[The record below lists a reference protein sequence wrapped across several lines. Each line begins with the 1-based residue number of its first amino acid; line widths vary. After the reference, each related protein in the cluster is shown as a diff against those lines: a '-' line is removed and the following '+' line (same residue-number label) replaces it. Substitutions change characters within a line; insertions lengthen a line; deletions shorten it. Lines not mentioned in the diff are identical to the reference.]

1 MSEQTKNNLSLQGW
15 AAASV
20 LLLAVAVVSK
30 GLGFVREILV
40 ANYYGASGLV
50 DAFSIAYSV
59 PLLAAGG
66 ISFAFSMALLP
77 KYHQVLAAKGREEAN
92 CLLVSMHVS
101 SVVLSIAVLLPLW
114 VIPNEVIRLVA
125 PGLPSDGVQLAGDL
139 LRWLCV
145 YVLSLNIVNLLV
157 ATFHVFNHFK
167 VPAISEIG
175 FNVVTIAVLICWS
188 SGLSIHALVLGNLL
202 GNVLCI
208 GLLVG
213 ALAHKRTIIG
223 AWYVPRVNL
232 WSSVRLML
240 PIWGYAICGHLGG
253 TIANFFASGL
263 REGSVAAF
271 GYARTVSAAV
281 VTLVTLNI
289 ARGVFPTLAALS
301 SKEQSEE
308 GRTLLLALSK
318 VIILFFVPFSILLAV
333 FRKEILGTL
342 YLRGAF
348 GAMDLETTSTV
359 FVYFA
364 ATLAVAAL
372 EPVFVRTCFTFADT
386 RTPLIATIAASFVMI
401 PLMSFLA
408 PLMGIAGIGLSAA
421 LGLLVDV
428 GIQVLVLDKRF
439 CGLFVSELVQCFA
452 RSFMCAGL
460 LLPLLLLWPAVNTIQ
475 VCAATVVYAGAYAV
489 LASYLSRD
497 GVKALT
503 ILWGAG
509 VRRSVEV
516 V

>member
-213 ALAHKRTIIG
+213 ALAHNRTIIG

-318 VIILFFVPFSILLAV
+318 VIILFLCRLV
-333 FRKEILGTL
+333 FCWLSSARK
-342 YLRGAF
+342 F
-348 GAMDLETTSTV
+348 
-359 FVYFA
+359 
-364 ATLAVAAL
+364 
-372 EPVFVRTCFTFADT
+372 
-386 RTPLIATIAASFVMI
+386 
-401 PLMSFLA
+401 
-408 PLMGIAGIGLSAA
+408 
-421 LGLLVDV
+421 
-428 GIQVLVLDKRF
+428 
-439 CGLFVSELVQCFA
+439 
-452 RSFMCAGL
+452 
-460 LLPLLLLWPAVNTIQ
+460 
-475 VCAATVVYAGAYAV
+475 
-489 LASYLSRD
+489 
-497 GVKALT
+497 
-503 ILWGAG
+503 
-509 VRRSVEV
+509 
-516 V
+516 